1 MIGVQW
7 DLKESNAVR
16 TTRRQSGPGDEGK
29 SDRARAD
36 GGGRRLPRLLR
47 NWLGFV
53 SRIARQA
60 GIGGRKGIV
69 PIISSRAWIT
79 GVNQYMLHPADP
91 WPSGYRLRIRGCVLG
106 RQFERFARFAR
117 LS

>member
-1 MIGVQW
+1 MAGRMIGVQW

-16 TTRRQSGPGDEGK
+16 TTRRQSWPGDEGK
-29 SDRARAD
+29 IDRARAD
-36 GGGRRLPRLLR
+36 GGGRRLPGLLR

-79 GVNQYMLHPADP
+79 GVNQYMLHLANP
-91 WPSGYRLRIRGCVLG
+91 WPSG
-106 RQFERFARFAR
+106 
-117 LS
+117 